1 MQQRSFRSLTG
12 RLNVRIVTWFFHGAL
27 GLLDYIPKRTAGQAG
42 AGGARILLTGTFY
55 SDAWI
60 TTHLRPLA
68 AAPNCQKVVMVAAR
82 PVPVIAKVEPAYP
95 PPWLRSLIG
104 ASGARTLLFIFL
116 AIRTRPDFVGGFHML
131 LNGLFALLLAPVVG
145 ARSIYF
151 CGGGRREIEGGGYNT
166 ENRLYR
172 RLGYPDAL
180 VERWLIDA
188 TRRFDLIVTMGNSG
202 RDYFASHHPR
212 GRVVVVPGGFDD
224 QLFTPTPSA
233 EAKYNLILV
242 GRLSPVKRVDML
254 IRTVASLRD
263 AGMTLTAVIVGDG
276 PSRAQLEQL
285 SAESGTT
292 EQIDFVGYR
301 DDVHVY
307 LQRSSV
313 FVLTSESEGLSQA
326 MVQGMLCG
334 LPAVVT
340 NVGDLRDL
348 VDHGVSGFL
357 IDEPHE
363 QQLRSALQ
371 WLFEVPSR
379 VLVLGQAAR
388 ERALDLSITNVTRQ
402 WERYL
407 GD

>member
-1 MQQRSFRSLTG
+1 
-12 RLNVRIVTWFFHGAL
+12 
-27 GLLDYIPKRTAGQAG
+27 
-42 AGGARILLTGTFY
+42 
-55 SDAWI
+55 
-60 TTHLRPLA
+60 
-68 AAPNCQKVVMVAAR
+68 
-82 PVPVIAKVEPAYP
+82 
-95 PPWLRSLIG
+95 
-104 ASGARTLLFIFL
+104 
-116 AIRTRPDFVGGFHML
+116 L
-131 LNGLFALLLAPVVG
+131 LNGLFALVLAPVIG

-188 TRRFDLIVTMGNSG
+188 ARRFDIIVTMGNSG
-202 RDYFASHHPR
+202 RDYFASHNPR

-224 QLFTPTPSA
+224 GLFSPRLGA
-233 EAKYNLILV
+233 EAKYDLILV

-276 PSRAQLEQL
+276 PSRGQLEQL
-285 SAESGTT
+285 STELGTT
-292 EQIDFVGYR
+292 QQVEFVGYR
-301 DDVHVY
+301 DDVHVF

-326 MVQGMLCG
+326 MVQGMLCA

-379 VLVLGQAAR
+379 VLVLGKAAR
-388 ERALDLSITNVTRQ
+388 ERALELSISNVTRQ
-402 WERYL
+402 WERHL

>member
-1 MQQRSFRSLTG
+1 MQQRSLRNVAG
-12 RLNVRIVTWFFHGAL
+12 RLSVRIVTGLFHAAL
-27 GLLDYIPKRTAGQAG
+27 VLLDHLPKRTRVRAR
-42 AGGARILLTGTFY
+42 GARILLTGTFY

-60 TTHLRPLA
+60 ATHLRPLA
-68 AAPNCQKVVMVAAR
+68 AARDCAKVVMVAAR
-82 PVPVIAKVEPAYP
+82 PLPAIAKVEAAYP
-95 PPWLRSLIG
+95 PPWLRSLAG
-104 ASGARTLLFIFL
+104 SSGARTLLFVFL

-131 LNGLFALLLAPVVG
+131 LNGLFALLLAPMVG

-188 TRRFDLIVTMGNSG
+188 ARRFDIIVTMGSSG
-202 RDYFASHHPR
+202 RDYFASHQPR
-212 GRVVVVPGGFDD
+212 GRVIVVPGGFDD
-224 QLFTPTPSA
+224 QLFTPNLRE
-233 EAKYNLILV
+233 EAKYDLILV

-254 IRTVASLRD
+254 IRTVASLR
-263 AGMTLTAVIVGDG
+263 AGGLTLTAVIVGDG
-276 PSRAQLEQL
+276 PSRRQLEQL
-285 SAESGTT
+285 SAELGTT
-292 EQIDFVGYR
+292 EQIEFVGYR
-301 DDVHVY
+301 DDVHVL

-326 MVQGMLCG
+326 MVQGMLCA

-363 QQLRSALQ
+363 ERLHSDLQ
-371 WLFEVPSR
+371 WLFEQRSR
-379 VLVLGQAAR
+379 VLVMGKAAR
-388 ERALDLSITNVTRQ
+388 DKALNLSITNVTRQ
-402 WERYL
+402 WEQHL
-407 GD
+407 SG